1 MSNPTRKIIPIQT
14 TQAPVLRPALDTDP
28 QSVQAERFLSA
39 IKNQPRTESRK
50 QKNLTEVDMGYSVSR
65 STRVAL
71 VVAPEWTQLAPPY
84 GIARMSAI
92 AKEMGFATQV
102 WDVNINTMHQA
113 NCQEYWTAYQ
123 DWKWT
128 DPHYSENIHPKIEP
142 VLIKYMDE
150 ICDWAPTVIGFSTW
164 YTNDTCTMW
173 MAQQF
178 RERLPDIKIIIG
190 GANATQMKVSNP
202 AVADHVV
209 SGEGELWWVRLLE
222 YYENPTTETPPHI
235 CVQTKDQRIDL
246 DSMPPADYSDMDVSL
261 YDSGGIS
268 CEFSRGCIANCVY
281 CNETIFWK
289 FRARQATRVLDE
301 IEIAYRQQRIRSVW
315 FIDSLLNGNLNE
327 LRAFAQGLLERN
339 IQVKWSGYS
348 RIDPK
353 IDQDFWLLLKTAGA
367 TGFAFG
373 VESGSQKVLDL
384 MKKNCRVESIE
395 QNFKDLADIG
405 LINNFATWFTG
416 FPGEE
421 LTDVAQTMTLLW
433 RLRNSG
439 MGGQSAGTC
448 GLGHGTPLDLERESF
463 GVSRKDWCYGWTTYD
478 MRNTVFHRFIRFK
491 CANIL
496 LENFRSHRTVRKY
509 EQTRQYPDLANQY
522 TLESNPEL
530 WTDEIPWEKDFD
542 YEIIKTDMTPMAQ
555 TLVNEIWPLLRVL
568 WLGMGSLQF
577 DLNFKP
583 DRDLQE
589 FGYLRYPRGGE
600 HRFWAD
606 YKFKIDHD
614 GKWDADFDIRLEA
627 DPLANGESTDFHFIW
642 QGQGEWSRN
651 IITPVAQLVDALS
664 SEGSC

>member
-1 MSNPTRKIIPIQT
+1 MSDISRKIIPIQT
-14 TQAPVLRPALDTDP
+14 TQAPTLRPATDTDP
-28 QSVQAERFLSA
+28 QSVMAERFLSQ

-50 QKNLTEVDMGYSVSR
+50 QKNLTEVDMSYQVSR
-65 STRVAL
+65 NTRVAL
-71 VVAPEWTQLAPPY
+71 VVAPEWSQLAPPY
-84 GIARMSAI
+84 GVARMSAI

-102 WDVNINTMHQA
+102 WDINIHAMHEAGCKQ
-113 NCQEYWTAYQ
+113 YWTAYE

-128 DPHYSENIHPKIEP
+128 DPHYSETIHPIIEP
-142 VLIKYMDE
+142 TLIKYMDE
-150 ICDWAPTVIGFSTW
+150 ICAWAPTVIGFSTW

-173 MAQQF
+173 MARKF
-178 RERLPDIKIIIG
+178 RQLIPGVKIIIG
-190 GANATQMKVSNP
+190 GANATQMKVSDP
-202 AVADHVV
+202 GVADHIV
-209 SGEGELWWVRLLE
+209 SGEGELWWVKLLE
-222 YYENPTTETPPHI
+222 HYENPTQEVPPHI
-235 CVQTKDQRIDL
+235 CVQTKDQRVDL
-246 DSMPPADYSDMDVSL
+246 DSMPPADYSDMDVNL

-268 CEFSRGCIANCVY
+268 CEFSRGCVASCVY

-289 FRARQATRVLDE
+289 FRARQATRVLEE
-301 IEIAYRQQRIRSVW
+301 IEIAYRQQKIRSVW
-315 FIDSLLNGNLNE
+315 FIDSLLNGNLRE
-327 LRAFAQGLLERN
+327 LRAFAEGLLERDLRVN
-339 IQVKWSGYS
+339 WSGYS

-353 IDQDFWLLLKTAGA
+353 IDRDFWLLLKTAGA

-395 QNFKDLADIG
+395 QNFKDLADID

-439 MGGQSAGTC
+439 MGGQSSGTC

-463 GVSRKDWCYGWTTYD
+463 GVNRKDWCYGWTTYD
-478 MRNTVFHRFIRFK
+478 MHNTVFHRFIRFK

-496 LENFRSHRTVRKY
+496 LENFRKFNTVRPY
-509 EQTRQYPDLANQY
+509 TQTNQYADLKNQY
-522 TLESNPEL
+522 TLESDPDA
-530 WTDEIPWEKDFD
+530 WTDDIPWEKDFD

-568 WLGMGSLQF
+568 WLGMGA
-577 DLNFKP
+577 LNFSLNFEP
-583 DRDLQE
+583 DRDLKE
-589 FGYLRYPRGGE
+589 FGYSRYPRGGD

-614 GKWDADFDIRLEA
+614 GNWMADFDLRLEA
-627 DPLANGESTDFHFIW
+627 DPDHDNNNTSFDFTW
-642 QGQGEWSRN
+642 QGQGSWTRN
-651 IITPVAQLVDALS
+651 ITTPVAQLVDALS